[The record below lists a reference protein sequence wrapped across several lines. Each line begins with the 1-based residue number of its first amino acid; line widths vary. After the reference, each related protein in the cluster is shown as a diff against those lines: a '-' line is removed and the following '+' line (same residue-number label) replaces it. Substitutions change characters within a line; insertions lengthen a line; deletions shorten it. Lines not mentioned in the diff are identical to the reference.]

1 GTPCVPQAGVCDC
14 QGLPANQRMDQQ
26 FSTRYLNPNPLSAR
40 CSHTSSQRLERV
52 TNQVNEM
59 VQIVDDTLSKTG
71 LNRVDLLGWA
81 VGGPVVGKYLGDNTS
96 YSGESMSTRQ
106 GKVERAIFLSSTFG
120 GGAEQASPTWPIG
133 LLDKTEMATNFNTAN
148 TCLSGDGCQAQCKVS
163 GTDCISCIGGSQGC
177 PTSEAGSC
185 DPD

>member
-1 GTPCVPQAGVCDC
+1 IDTFAGNHLGFGLSKLLSSDPMTNACNGSLPQGTGTPCVPQAGVCDC

-59 VQIVDDTLSKTG
+59 VQIVDDTLAKLQPTG
-71 LNRVDLLGWA
+71 VTKVDLLGWA

-96 YSGESMSTRQ
+96 YSGESMSTR
-106 GKVERAIFLSSTFG
+106 
-120 GGAEQASPTWPIG
+120 
-133 LLDKTEMATNFNTAN
+133 
-148 TCLSGDGCQAQCKVS
+148 
-163 GTDCISCIGGSQGC
+163 
-177 PTSEAGSC
+177 
-185 DPD
+185 